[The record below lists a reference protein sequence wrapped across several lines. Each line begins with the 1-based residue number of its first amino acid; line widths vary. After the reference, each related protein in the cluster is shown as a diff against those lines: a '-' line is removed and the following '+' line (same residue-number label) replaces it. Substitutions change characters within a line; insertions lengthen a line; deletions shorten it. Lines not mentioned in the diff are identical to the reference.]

1 MEAYAYASSGGGMV
15 LLLLVL
21 GAVFAYLFFSKGCWL
36 DKYCKDERESWN
48 GSDVE
53 PDYNINQ
60 KIDETISDDH
70 YTIKEENKM
79 VHMVSPEFHFQE
91 KIPYTPSLEVPFEDP
106 EVPNRPSKK
115 KRKIKKTRSKRKY
128 TKRSKK

>member
-60 KIDETISDDH
+60 HNKSIDEAIS
-70 YTIKEENKM
+70 
-79 VHMVSPEFHFQE
+79 QE
-91 KIPYTPSLEVPFEDP
+91 GVPYTPSLEVQFDDP

-115 KRKIKKTRSKRKY
+115 KPKKKTKRVY
-128 TKRSKK
+128 KRRKKK